1 MYHRLWVAQRTGK
14 KKWCEGKDVFKEKKM
29 KKNALGMQLFIVRFS
44 YMVSLRSVSAHS
56 VWNDQY
62 HAISSF
68 SLPLTDCTLLK
79 RRLFCYQCLTLVLF
93 QTCMTFFHGKY
104 EGCLFPYDCRKY
116 WSFQTWKRTRII
128 KVVHISYTIFQVF
141 EILTSFKYTCDQSW
155 WNSNESTNKS

>member
-1 MYHRLWVAQRTGK
+1 MGSTTDLEKNYNVRGKTFLKKRKWRKMHLECSYSLWDFHTWFLWGLSRL
-14 KKWCEGKDVFKEKKM
+14 
-29 KKNALGMQLFIVRFS
+29 
-44 YMVSLRSVSAHS
+44 HS

-93 QTCMTFFHGKY
+93 QTCMTFFHGTY
-104 EGCLFPYDCRKY
+104 EGCSFPYDFRKY

-128 KVVHISYTIFQVF
+128 KVVHTIHTLYSKSSRFLQA
-141 EILTSFKYTCDQSW
+141 S
-155 WNSNESTNKS
+155 STLVTRWSLKL